1 MHSAASNI
9 RLEQS
14 AWKRSTGMCWLY
26 SSASGAMRPSNE
38 QGKSLRK
45 ASGLGHY
52 INIFNQIEDDLLI
65 LGVEIDWDSLE
76 EVNDDE

>member
-1 MHSAASNI
+1 
-9 RLEQS
+9 
-14 AWKRSTGMCWLY
+14 
-26 SSASGAMRPSNE
+26 MRPSNE

-45 ASGLGHY
+45 ASGLGDS